1 MSGIYPNSKPSD
13 KSESDITKVTEES
26 KRIIADSNIVTYQHV
41 ELISKWINRLETTDK
56 LTTSY
61 EFKLLFRASLNDSNE
76 ILGGYNLLEWKS
88 NGIYGNTKD
97 SFIFSFSKD
106 KISILYFKS
115 CNEWEQF
122 CNE

>member
-1 MSGIYPNSKPSD
+1 MAMILIASQVIT
-13 KSESDITKVTEES
+13 DITKVTEES

-61 EFKLLFRASLNDSNE
+61 EFKLFFRASLNDSNE